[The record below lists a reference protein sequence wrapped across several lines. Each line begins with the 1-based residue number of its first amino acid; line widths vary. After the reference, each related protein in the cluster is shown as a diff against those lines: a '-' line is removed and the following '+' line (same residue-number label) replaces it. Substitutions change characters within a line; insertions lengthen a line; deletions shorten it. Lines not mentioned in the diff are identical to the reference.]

1 MAAVPAAVYSDAPYK
16 RVPVAVDVQDLY
28 IRGVKL
34 GSTGGDVGQ
43 AALLDEHDTRLD
55 ALEAS
60 NTTINSTLL
69 LKEDKSNKG
78 AASGYAGLNSSAK
91 LPITTIATIPKGG
104 VLTSADGTTNSI
116 LTVGTSGQLLS
127 ATAGG
132 ALAWTTP
139 AAGLSLS
146 TTKGNLTTANGSAV
160 TNLAV
165 GTNGSYLVAD
175 SSQTN
180 GLRWAGA
187 GQTLTSGGIVAVQ
200 RLPIPPFGSNSSGTK
215 TIFSVDVTSQAA
227 YSRCF
232 HFEYTILYFYEI
244 GGVGHYKGRA
254 TVIAN
259 STSTTGTKNQ
269 FGAAEISKI
278 DSAASGVTF
287 ASSISGNNWVIT
299 TTVPNAV
306 GWVFGG
312 FVDATYVDE

>member
-1 MAAVPAAVYSDAPYK
+1 MASVPSAVYNDAPY
-16 RVPVAVDVQDLY
+16 RRIAHSIDVQDLY
-28 IRGVKL
+28 IRGSKI
-34 GSTGGDVGQ
+34 GTSSDVGLS
-43 AALLDEHDTRLD
+43 ATVDDHEARLD
-55 ALEAS
+55 AVEAS
-60 NTTINSTLL
+60 VATVNTTLA
-69 LKEDKSNKG
+69 LKEDKANKG
-78 AASGYAGLNSSAK
+78 APSGYAGLDSSAK
-91 LPITTIATIPKGG
+91 VPITTLATLTKGG
-104 VLTSADGTTNSI
+104 VLTSADGTTNSV
-116 LTVGTSGQLLS
+116 LPVGTSGQLLS

-146 TTKGNLTTANGSAV
+146 TTKGNITTANGSAV

-165 GTNGSYLVAD
+165 GSNGSYLVAD
-175 SSQTN
+175 SSQST
-180 GLRWAGA
+180 GLRWASS
-187 GQTLTSGGIVAVQ
+187 GQTLTSAGVVAVQ
-200 RLPIPPFGSNSSGTK
+200 RLAIPPFSSNSSGTK
-215 TIFSVDVTSQAA
+215 TIFSVDVSSQAA

-287 ASSISGNNWVIT
+287 ASAISGNNWVIT
-299 TTVPNAV
+299 TNVPNAV

-312 FVDATYVDE
+312 FVDATFVDE

>member
-1 MAAVPAAVYSDAPYK
+1 
-16 RVPVAVDVQDLY
+16 
-28 IRGVKL
+28 
-34 GSTGGDVGQ
+34 
-43 AALLDEHDTRLD
+43 
-55 ALEAS
+55 
-60 NTTINSTLL
+60 
-69 LKEDKSNKG
+69 
-78 AASGYAGLNSSAK
+78 
-91 LPITTIATIPKGG
+91 

-160 TNLAV
+160 ANLGV
-165 GTNGSYLVAD
+165 GPNGSYLLAD
-175 SSQTN
+175 SSQST
-180 GLRWAGA
+180 GLRWAAA
-187 GQTLTSGGIVAVQ
+187 GQTVTSGGIVAVQ